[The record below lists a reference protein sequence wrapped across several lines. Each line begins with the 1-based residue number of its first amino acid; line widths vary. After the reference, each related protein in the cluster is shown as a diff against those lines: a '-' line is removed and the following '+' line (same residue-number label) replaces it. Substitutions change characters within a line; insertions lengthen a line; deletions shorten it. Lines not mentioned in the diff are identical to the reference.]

1 MTGRHLHLMGIGG
14 VGMCGLA
21 EVLVDEGA
29 TVTGCDAARSARTE
43 RLQARG
49 VEVAI
54 GHDPTHLEGVEAV
67 VVSAAV
73 RADEPERSRAGE
85 LGMPVVRR
93 AELLAELMRGRRG
106 IAVAGTHGKTTT
118 TALIGHLLSEVG
130 LDPTVIVGGHAR
142 FLDGHGRA
150 GGGDLMVCE
159 ADEYDR
165 AFLELGPEIAVVT
178 NLEAEHMDCY
188 TDAGDLRRAFV
199 AFGNR
204 VAAFGAVV
212 VCVDD
217 PGARGLLPDLRRRAV
232 RYGLSDRAEL
242 RADDVVTDRHGSSFD
257 VRRAG
262 ERLGAVRLVQPG
274 EHLIRNTLAAL
285 AVGIEVGV
293 PFADLA
299 AACAVFGGV
308 ARRFERR
315 GDRDG
320 VTVVDDY
327 AHHPTELRAVLSA
340 ARQAFPGRRLVAVF
354 QPHLYSRTRDF
365 ADDFG
370 RALTGADVAL
380 VLPVYPARETPID
393 GVDAGLVVSAAKT
406 AGHPSACEGPSVDE
420 VPTQLDEVL
429 RSGDVV
435 LTLGAGDVWRVADS
449 WLGEE
454 TR

>member
-21 EVLVDEGA
+21 EVLADEGA
-29 TVTGCDAARSARTE
+29 TVTGCDAARSERTE
-43 RLQARG
+43 RLRARG
-49 VEVAI
+49 VGVAI
-54 GHDPTHLEGVEAV
+54 GHDPAHLDGVEAL

-73 RADEPERSRAGE
+73 RVDEPERVRAGE
-85 LGMPVVRR
+85 LGVPVVRR
-93 AELLAELMRGRRG
+93 AELLGEVMRGRRG

-118 TALIGHLLSEVG
+118 TALIGHLLSRVG

-142 FLDGHGRA
+142 FLDGHGRV

-188 TDAGDLRRAFV
+188 TDAEDLRRAFV

-204 VAAFGAVV
+204 VATFGAVV

-217 PGARGLLPDLRRRAV
+217 PGARSLLPDLRRRTV
-232 RYGLSDRAEL
+232 RYGLSDGAEL
-242 RADDVVTDRHGSSFD
+242 RADDVMTDREGSAFH
-257 VRRAG
+257 VRRSG
-262 ERLGAVRLVQPG
+262 ERLGAVRLAQPG

-285 AVGIEVGV
+285 AVGLEVGV

-299 AACAVFGGV
+299 AACAAFGGV

-315 GDRDG
+315 GGRDG
-320 VTVVDDY
+320 VTVIDDY
-327 AHHPTELRAVLSA
+327 AHHPTELRAVLAA
-340 ARQAFPGRRLVAVF
+340 ARQAFPGQRLVAVF

-370 RALTGADVAL
+370 RALTGADVAM
-380 VLPVYPARETPID
+380 VLPVYPAREAAID
-393 GVDAGLVVSAAKT
+393 GVDAGLVVAAAKA
-406 AGHPSACEGPSVDE
+406 AGHPAACEGPAVDD
-420 VPTQLDEVL
+420 VARRLDEVL

-449 WLGEE
+449 WLGEG
-454 TR
+454 TG